1 LMNGGITAE
10 SELGKAVTE
19 NLMQFSLGGASQ
31 MKKAPQTMT
40 LYSMDHFMPK
50 MDGVEAVKIIREM
63 GYTQPIVALTANA
76 VTGQEEMF
84 LANGFDDFIENHI
97 NDM

>member
-1 LMNGGITAE
+1 
-10 SELGKAVTE
+10 
-19 NLMQFSLGGASQ
+19 
-31 MKKAPQTMT
+31 
-40 LYSMDHFMPK
+40 MPK
-50 MDGVEAVKIIREM
+50 MDGVEAVKIIRKM